1 MKIMIKPP
9 GKNQWLTFSQ
19 DYLPFGKLM
28 ARPAAKSGSDTR
40 QQILQAAL
48 RRFAHSGYAGAS
60 VQHIVDEAKV
70 TKPMLYYHFGS
81 KEGLYSALIE
91 WAADERLRRSREA
104 AARGTTL
111 AGKFTEILSATFDF
125 VCQNRELTRMSIGTA
140 FAAKGE
146 VPNQGHCMSK
156 GRQVF
161 DMMQDLAES
170 GRRAGV
176 LKRDFSAEE
185 LTMGIYG
192 MMNFYVMVHLVMP
205 EQPLNR
211 AVAERI
217 VSLFLSGGA
226 PEGKGRQ
233 PRAKAR

>member
-1 MKIMIKPP
+1 MSRFVPRP
-9 GKNQWLTFSQ
+9 G
-19 DYLPFGKLM
+19 P
-28 ARPAAKSGSDTR
+28 DTR

-91 WAADERLRRSREA
+91 WAADERLRRTQEA
-104 AARGTTL
+104 ADRGTTL
-111 AGKFTEILSATFDF
+111 DRKFVEILAATFDF
-125 VCQNRELTRMSIGTA
+125 VRQHRELTRLSLGTL

-146 VPNQGHCMSK
+146 VPDQGQCTSK

-161 DMMQDLAES
+161 DMMQDLAEN

-176 LKRDFSAEE
+176 LKREFSAEE
-185 LTMGIYG
+185 LAMGIYG
-192 MMNFYVMVHLVMP
+192 MMNFYVMLHLVMP
-205 EQPLNR
+205 ERQLTR
-211 AVAERI
+211 ALAERI
-217 VSLFLSGGA
+217 VALFLSGGA
-226 PEGKGRQ
+226 PEGKIRT
-233 PRAKAR
+233 PRRPRRKARRI

>member
-1 MKIMIKPP
+1 
-9 GKNQWLTFSQ
+9 
-19 DYLPFGKLM
+19 M
-28 ARPAAKSGSDTR
+28 ARPASKSVSETR

-104 AARGTTL
+104 ADRGTAL
-111 AGKFTEILSATFDF
+111 KDKFLEIIAATFDF
-125 VCQNRELTRMSIGTA
+125 VRQHRELTRLSLGTA

-146 VPNQGHCMSK
+146 VPNQGQCTSK

-161 DMMQDLAES
+161 DMMQDLAEN
-170 GRRAGV
+170 GRREGV
-176 LKRDFSAEE
+176 LKREFSAEE
-185 LTMGIYG
+185 LAMGIYG
-192 MMNFYVMVHLVMP
+192 MMNFYVMLHLVLP
-205 EQPLNR
+205 DQQLTR
-211 AVAERI
+211 ALAERI
-217 VSLFLSGGA
+217 VILFLSGGA
-226 PEGKGRQ
+226 PKGKTTSLRR
-233 PRAKAR
+233 PRKQARG

>member
-1 MKIMIKPP
+1 
-9 GKNQWLTFSQ
+9 
-19 DYLPFGKLM
+19 M
-28 ARPAAKSGSDTR
+28 ARPSTKSGPDTR

-104 AARGTTL
+104 AERGTTL
-111 AGKFTEILSATFDF
+111 AGKFTEIIAATFEF
-125 VCQNRELTRMSIGTA
+125 VRQNRELTRLSIGTA

-146 VPNQGHCMSK
+146 VPDQNQCMCK
-156 GRQVF
+156 GRRVF
-161 DMMQDLAES
+161 DMMQELAES

-176 LKRDFSAEE
+176 LKRGFSAVE

-192 MMNFYVMVHLVMP
+192 MMNFYVMLHLVMP
-205 EQPLNR
+205 DEPLSR
-211 AVAERI
+211 AQAERI
-217 VSLFLSGGA
+217 VALFLSGGA
-226 PEGKGRQ
+226 PEGKTRQ

>member
-1 MKIMIKPP
+1 MSRPVP
-9 GKNQWLTFSQ
+9 
-19 DYLPFGKLM
+19 KL
-28 ARPAAKSGSDTR
+28 GSDTR

-104 AARGTTL
+104 ADRGTTL
-111 AGKFTEILSATFDF
+111 AGKFVEILAATFEF
-125 VCQNRELTRMSIGTA
+125 VRQHRELTRMSLGTA

-146 VPNQGHCMSK
+146 VPNQGQCMSK

-161 DMMQDLAES
+161 DMMQNLAEN

-176 LKRDFSAEE
+176 LKRAFSAEE
-185 LTMGIYG
+185 LAMGIYG
-192 MMNFYVMVHLVMP
+192 MMNFYVMLHLVMP
-205 EQPLNR
+205 ERQLNR
-211 AVAERI
+211 ALAERI
-217 VSLFLSGGA
+217 VALFLSGGA
-226 PEGKGRQ
+226 PEGKTRI
-233 PRAKAR
+233 PRRPRSQAR

>member
-1 MKIMIKPP
+1 
-9 GKNQWLTFSQ
+9 
-19 DYLPFGKLM
+19 M
-28 ARPAAKSGSDTR
+28 ARPAPKSGSDTR

-104 AARGTTL
+104 ADRGTTL
-111 AGKFTEILSATFDF
+111 KDKFVEIVAATFDF
-125 VCQNRELTRMSIGTA
+125 VRQHRELTRLSLGTA

-146 VPNQGHCMSK
+146 VPNQGQCTSK

-161 DMMQDLAES
+161 DMMQDLAEN
-170 GRRAGV
+170 GRREGV
-176 LKRDFSAEE
+176 LKREFSAEE
-185 LTMGIYG
+185 LAMGIYG
-192 MMNFYVMVHLVMP
+192 MMNFYVMLHLVLP
-205 EQPLNR
+205 DQQLNR
-211 AVAERI
+211 ALAERI

-226 PEGKGRQ
+226 PKGKTTLLRRTRKQ
-233 PRAKAR
+233 AR

>member
-1 MKIMIKPP
+1 
-9 GKNQWLTFSQ
+9 
-19 DYLPFGKLM
+19 M
-28 ARPAAKSGSDTR
+28 ARPAAKSSPDTR

-91 WAADERLRRSREA
+91 WAADERLRRSQEA
-104 AARGTTL
+104 AARGATL
-111 AGKFTEILSATFDF
+111 GDKFTEIVAATFEF
-125 VCQNRELTRMSIGTA
+125 VRQNRELTRMSIGTV

-146 VPNQGHCMSK
+146 VPDQDHCMCK

-161 DMMQDLAES
+161 DMMQDLAED
-170 GRRAGV
+170 GRRAGE
-176 LKRDFSAEE
+176 LKHEFKAQE
-185 LTMGIYG
+185 LAMGIYG
-192 MMNFYVMVHLVMP
+192 IMNFYVMLHLVMP

-211 AVAERI
+211 LLAQRI
-217 VSLFLSGGA
+217 VALFLSGGA
-226 PEGKGRQ
+226 PEGGTRK
-233 PRAKAR
+233 PRVKAR